1 MKWYKIIAFFLILN
15 SSSFAQPFADI
26 LSFGYQTFN
35 GTYKDSSN
43 WKNKTDNYVLNFFL
57 PKEFKNET
65 TLLVRLN
72 TETINSTISPDS
84 SYSSRLSAVSLPVG
98 VKLVTKNKKWE
109 SIIIAI
115 PKIAS
120 DFKDVID
127 SYDFQYGGIF
137 LQHFIPNNK
146 LKIKAGLY
154 YNKEAFSDFYVPLFG
169 VDWKVNDRIYM
180 YGILPTNYK
189 IEFNILK
196 NKLYTGVNLKF
207 FTRSFRL
214 AKSSNYDYVRYDEAQ
229 VKLCLDYFVVPKVLI
244 FAEAGYTFG
253 KNPWQYQYG
262 TKETNYNT
270 NPVYAPM
277 SNYPIFNFGLAY
289 RIRFDIDKK
298 EPTIQQ

>member
-1 MKWYKIIAFFLILN
+1 MKLKFLALIVLLASKSII
-15 SSSFAQPFADI
+15 AQPFADI

-35 GTYKDSSN
+35 GAYKDSSN

-57 PKEFKNET
+57 PKEFKNGT

-84 SYSSRLSAVSLPVG
+84 SYSSRLSAISLPVG

-109 SIIIAI
+109 SIVLVI

-120 DFKDVID
+120 DFKDAIN
-127 SYDFQYGGIF
+127 SYDYQYGGIF
-137 LQHFIPNNK
+137 LQHYVPNNK
-146 LKIKAGLY
+146 VKVKAGLY
-154 YNKEAFSDFYVPLFG
+154 YNREAFGDFFVPLLG

-214 AKSSNYDYVRYDEAQ
+214 AQSYNNDYVRYDEAQ
-229 VKLCLDYFVVPKVLI
+229 IKLCLDYFVVPKVLI

-253 KNPWQYQYG
+253 KNPWQY
-262 TKETNYNT
+262 KYNT
-270 NPVYAPM
+270 NDNYYKSNPVYGPM
-277 SNYPIFNFGLAY
+277 ANYPIFNFGLAY
-289 RIRFDIDKK
+289 RIRFDLEKN
-298 EPTIQQ
+298 EPTTQP